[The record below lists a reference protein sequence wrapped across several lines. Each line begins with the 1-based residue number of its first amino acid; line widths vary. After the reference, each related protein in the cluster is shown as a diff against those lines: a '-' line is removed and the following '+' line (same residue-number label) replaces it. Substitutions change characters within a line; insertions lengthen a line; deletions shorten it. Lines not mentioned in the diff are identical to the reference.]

1 MTYIREC
8 PRGVINGCDA
18 VGVPGQSPK
27 CVTVGWCGE
36 IERGAGGELALLHR
50 AATAYNIDVARPKS
64 TLLGYRRTYSSSTV
78 RPAQKVDLR
87 AIRFLQTQSLLQ

>member
-1 MTYIREC
+1 MINEASMTYIREC

-36 IERGAGGELALLHR
+36 IERGAEGELALLHR
-50 AATAYNIDVARPKS
+50 AATAYIIDIARPKS
-64 TLLGYRRTYSSSTV
+64 TLLGYRRTLEVQCVPLKRLTFE
-78 RPAQKVDLR
+78 L
-87 AIRFLQTQSLLQ
+87 